1 MNPFRE
7 ITGKLHNGIAGGVSR
22 GEGPVSVTDG
32 LCRLLH
38 VNDWSTEDWE
48 FVDRVS
54 KKLDTTRKL
63 YDSYAEDWSKVS
75 ATEIDE
81 PWRSVLAVSLC
92 NAIYFQHEND
102 PDNPTILKRYNV
114 ALKSIDYLDAIA
126 SDAARDIRRA
136 LSNIN
141 FALDT
146 RSVTATPAV
155 ESKAVSVASGTLPLT
170 VLFSEGPIARAYL
183 ETIASLGLQPRRIVH
198 LVSSVDLATGKDV
211 LPWLPATLRKPI
223 AAGMQRNRIFHWP
236 NAMAKRYPDD
246 VSAIVSSV
254 SGKLGFAEETLRG
267 AQVNKPLIEFSPSVD
282 TLLVKN
288 LKDSALSDYLESQAD
303 KEFLFTGGG
312 IVPRSLLDIDGAR
325 FIHVHPGFLPDI
337 RGADGLLWSVL
348 TRGRPSASAFYMAP
362 GIDTGDVLT
371 ARWLPGIDVR
381 IDAGIDMRTRYRMAY
396 AYIDPWVRCYVL
408 RGLLERHAEFGGIP
422 ASGQDDKAGCTYHFM
437 HDHLRKMALNK
448 LFPW

>member
-7 ITGKLHNGIAGGVSR
+7 ITDKLRNGIAGGMSQ
-22 GEGPVSVTDG
+22 GEGAVSVEDG
-32 LCRLLH
+32 LHRVLH
-38 VNDWSTEDWE
+38 REVWAPEDWE
-48 FVDRVS
+48 FIDRVS
-54 KKLDTTRKL
+54 KKLDTTRRVCN
-63 YDSYAEDWSKVS
+63 SYSGDWTKVS

-92 NAIYFQHEND
+92 NAFCFQLEDD
-102 PDNPTILKRYNV
+102 PANPTILKRYNV
-114 ALKSIDYLDAIA
+114 ALKSIDYLHAVA
-126 SDAARDIRRA
+126 SDAANDLRGA

-141 FALDT
+141 FAFDP
-146 RSVTATPAV
+146 RSVAATPVEKSMAV
-155 ESKAVSVASGTLPLT
+155 PHASGTLPLT

-211 LPWLPATLRKPI
+211 LPWLPATLRKPM

-267 AQVNKPLIEFSPSVD
+267 AQINKPLIEYSPSVD

-288 LKDSALSDYLESQAD
+288 LKDSALSDYLENQAD

-362 GIDTGDVLT
+362 GIDTGDVVT

-422 ASGQDDKAGCTYHFM
+422 ASGQDDRAGCTYHFM
-437 HDHLRKMALNK
+437 HDHLRTLALNK
-448 LFPW
+448 LFP